1 MESHKQSVRRALR
14 NLSAPQLPEY
24 QQHHQQ
30 SFPQKLSTGVVNVVV
45 IGLVFVGLF
54 LVFPLSAAQADTI
67 IPAMEIMQD
76 TTWTLAESPYIITGD
91 VTVRHATPWEPVATL
106 TLEAGITL
114 RFEPGTGLFIGQH
127 AYYGALVAQGTPDAP
142 ITFTSNAASPRPGDW
157 KGVYLTD
164 YTQGDLP
171 LSNTASLSMVDIPIT
186 PICI

>member
-14 NLSAPQLPEY
+14 NLSASQLPEY

-67 IPAMEIMQD
+67 IPAMEITQD

-91 VTVRHATPWEPVATL
+91 VTVRHAEGHGCVWRWRCDGAT
-106 TLEAGITL
+106 
-114 RFEPGTGLFIGQH
+114 
-127 AYYGALVAQGTPDAP
+127 
-142 ITFTSNAASPRPGDW
+142 
-157 KGVYLTD
+157 
-164 YTQGDLP
+164 
-171 LSNTASLSMVDIPIT
+171 
-186 PICI
+186 C